1 MKSTDL
7 PNELRLPAVRSI
19 ALAALRELIDASASS
34 HPLYSFVDSAHAEC
48 GGSEWTQ
55 VCARWR
61 DRSADRLA
69 AAARRFELDPAQA
82 IVLSIAVQAE
92 IDPAFARVVAWLQAP
107 VAGGRPTLG
116 LLAAAVAPLA
126 GRADV
131 LALKHGRA
139 AALELLCWSD
149 TDESVSAQESR
160 VPDAVLRALAEIQ
173 PKNPEHNDGVRSPCP
188 SQRILLD
195 GAVNALQRLAMPLVL
210 RSPDPDEAR
219 NAAAYIAN
227 RLGHAV
233 WLQRPAWPAGM
244 AAACA
249 VDDLVPVFTIATSP
263 GERIDIPAPK
273 VPLPLLVVAGGDGA
287 VSVGG
292 ASCAELVLPLPAPH
306 ERRDRWLAHGFE
318 PWSADAL
325 AGRWR
330 CSSAR
335 IDALAAAAL
344 FHAAE
349 RGDDATVDDVAA
361 CARTRDAALFDGVGR
376 LLATGVAGED
386 LILAESTRTE
396 LDQLVGRCRVREHLP
411 VALRGS
417 AACAVRVLFAG
428 PTGTG
433 KTLAA
438 RWLAARLGLPLVSV
452 DLAALTSK
460 WIGETEKNLAQVFS
474 RAEGSSAILL
484 FDEAD
489 SVFGARTD
497 VGSANDR
504 FANNQTNY
512 LLARMESFDGIVVL
526 TSNSRQRIDNAFLR
540 RLDVVIEF
548 GVPGPPERR
557 RLWERHLGPSAESAF
572 VEKMAGAIDLSGGSV
587 AGAALTARALALAEG
602 RPLSAEDVL
611 VALRAEYQKL
621 GRTIPAELRR

>member
-1 MKSTDL
+1 MKSADL
-7 PNELRLPAVRSI
+7 PNELRLPAVRSL

-34 HPLYSFVDSAHAEC
+34 HPLYSFVDGAHVEC
-48 GGSEWTQ
+48 GGSAWTQ
-55 VCARWR
+55 ACRRWLEA
-61 DRSADRLA
+61 SPDRLSA
-69 AAARRFELDPAQA
+69 TARRFELDPAEA
-82 IVLSIAVQAE
+82 IAVAIAVQAE
-92 IDPAFARVVAWLQAP
+92 IDPAFARVVAWLQTP

-139 AALELLCWSD
+139 SAVELLTWSDADEAVAALE
-149 TDESVSAQESR
+149 AR
-160 VPDAVLRALAEIQ
+160 VPDAVLRALAALRAPVELHAR
-173 PKNPEHNDGVRSPCP
+173 PPCA
-188 SQRILLD
+188 SQRSLLD
-195 GAVNALQRLAMPLVL
+195 GAVNALQRLRMPLVL
-210 RSPDPDEAR
+210 RSPDADEAR
-219 NAAAYIAN
+219 HAAAYVADQ
-227 RLGHAV
+227 LGHAV
-233 WLQRPAWPAGM
+233 WLQRPVWPAGL
-244 AAACA
+244 AAACEI
-249 VDDLVPVFTIATSP
+249 DGGIPVFTIAAAP

-273 VPLPLLVVAGGDGA
+273 VASLPLLVVAGSDGA

-292 ASCAELVLPLPAPH
+292 ASCAELALPLPAPG
-306 ERRDRWLAHGFE
+306 ERRERWLAHGFD
-318 PWSADAL
+318 PQSAGAL
-325 AGRWR
+325 AARWR
-330 CSSAR
+330 CTSAR
-335 IDALAAAAL
+335 IDALAAAAH
-344 FHAAE
+344 FEAVE
-349 RGDDATVDDVAA
+349 RGGTPTEDDVAA
-361 CARTRDAALFDGVGR
+361 GARTRDAALFDGVGR
-376 LLATGVAGED
+376 LLATEVCDED
-386 LILAESTRTE
+386 LVLAESTRTE
-396 LDQLVGRCRVREHLP
+396 LDQLVGRCRVRERLP
-411 VALRGS
+411 VALRGT

-433 KTLAA
+433 KSLAA

-548 GVPGPPERR
+548 GVPGPLERR
-557 RLWERHLGPSAESAF
+557 RLWERHLGPSAESGF
-572 VEKMAGAIDLSGGSV
+572 VEKMAGAIDLPGGAV
-587 AGAALTARALALAEG
+587 AGAALAARALALAEG
-602 RPLSAEDVL
+602 RPLAAEDVL

-621 GRTIPAELRR
+621 GRTVPAELRR